1 MKSVNELIIKEKEYR
16 VRKKMTEKVYHT
28 LKYICK
34 RKKDEINKRN
44 TIKEH

>member
-34 RKKDEINKRN
+34 IKKGRN
-44 TIKEH
+44 